1 MLTEQITMKKITL
14 LIVLILALKISYAQN
29 VDSLVYD
36 QQRKKVNTLLQERS
50 DRFSQ
55 YYQSLENKSGI
66 FGNQTKKDVRRSN
79 DILTEIVQADNE
91 ILKQTKVL
99 VDYRVNAEKQI
110 KEQAQEVSHQSDNR
124 INGYMQTVNKLRSQ
138 NEDVKA
144 ESEQYKKTIRT
155 LQISM
160 VGIALFLIAALF
172 ILYQRS
178 ERKRREA

>member
-1 MLTEQITMKKITL
+1 MKKTL
-14 LIVLILALKISYAQN
+14 LFAVLIFALKFSYAQN

-36 QQRKKVNTLLQERS
+36 QQRKKVNALLEERS

-55 YYQSLENKSGI
+55 YYESLEQKSGI
-66 FGNQTKKDVRRSN
+66 FGNQTKKDIRRSN

-110 KEQAQEVSHQSDNR
+110 KAQAQEISHESDNR
-124 INGYMQTVNKLRSQ
+124 ITGYMQTINKLRSQ
-138 NEDVKA
+138 NDEVKA
-144 ESEQYKKTIRT
+144 QSEQYKKTIRT

-160 VGIALFLIAALF
+160 VGIVLFLIAALF